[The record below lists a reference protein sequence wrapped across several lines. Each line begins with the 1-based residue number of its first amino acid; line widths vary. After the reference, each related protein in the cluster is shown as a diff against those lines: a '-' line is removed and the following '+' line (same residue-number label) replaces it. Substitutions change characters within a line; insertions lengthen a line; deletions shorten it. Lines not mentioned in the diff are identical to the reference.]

1 MYRTLKFIVKKLPLL
16 FISKYYLILYFVALG
31 NPQLKLF
38 EINVLSNNQSQ
49 IFIVFVFVLYISL
62 SLAEA
67 RTMSRSTTGPMPAPP
82 HFATAVDAILKN
94 WTALQVNFFTAPKLK
109 LQWGSE
115 CRPSGYRKHLNTK
128 LF

>member
-1 MYRTLKFIVKKLPLL
+1 MYRTLKFINKKLPLL

-49 IFIVFVFVLYISL
+49 IFIVFVFVLFTFSISL

-67 RTMSRSTTGPMPAPP
+67 RTMSRSTSGPMPAPP

-94 WTALQVNFFTAPKLK
+94 WTALQVNFFTAPKFK
-109 LQWGSE
+109 L
-115 CRPSGYRKHLNTK
+115 
-128 LF
+128 